1 MLKDE
6 DLTEKPEA
14 DVDPT
19 RFIQQV
25 PMEINEDLTMEGHPS
40 GGATIIPPSHVHL
53 QTLKPILRGS
63 PHVSGSI
70 LYDSYELRAVTNQLN
85 QAMQGYNGSPNLLSF
100 LKSPLYSQ
108 RLHRIY
114 RQNSKSP
121 KGITYPK
128 LAHVSFDRKAS
139 STCTKSASGSLVSR
153 LWQKVKKGLSRTKP
167 LARVN
172 HIVQGPA

>member
-1 MLKDE
+1 MGEALKEMKLPNSRDIRVE
-6 DLTEKPEA
+6 EP
-14 DVDPT
+14 P
-19 RFIQQV
+19 
-25 PMEINEDLTMEGHPS
+25 
-40 GGATIIPPSHVHL
+40 IIPPSHVHL

-108 RLHRIY
+108 RLDRIY

-139 STCTKSASGSLVSR
+139 TTCTKSASGSLVSR

-167 LARVN
+167 ASK
-172 HIVQGPA
+172 G